1 MFNLVYD
8 ETTLDEKQLIIVKK
22 GVVLLVQETAQ
33 LPPKKEGGVRVTLN
47 DVDNSDLLGLGANEF
62 MFCTSLILVIPASVT
77 YDWVAILLNACYP
90 YMRAIYLECR
100 E

>member
-1 MFNLVYD
+1 MFNLVNN
-8 ETTLDEKQLIIVKK
+8 ETTLDEKQLITVKK
-22 GVVLLVQETAQ
+22 GAVLLVQETAQ
-33 LPPKKEGGVRVTLN
+33 LPQKKEGGVRVAL
-47 DVDNSDLLGLGANEF
+47 SDGDYSNLLGLGSNEF

-90 YMRAIYLECR
+90 YVGAIYLECR